1 MSSQEEKGSASSSPE
16 AGPRGA
22 TPAKTPRT
30 KLNEQL
36 SALRDENKR
45 LRSNLQATQ
54 ETVGRMSSE
63 INRVRDDYQAVVKDL
78 SEV

>member
-1 MSSQEEKGSASSSPE
+1 MNYTMICAE
-16 AGPRGA
+16 
-22 TPAKTPRT
+22 TPRT